1 MLSAAALVC
10 AAATL
15 SAPQPA
21 GATVKA
27 SGQGHPASTVQ
38 VLLLGDSLATTL
50 GPGLSEESWKY
61 HIDLH
66 DDGIVGCGITD
77 SVHVEY
83 LNVIEQMPYP
93 CSPDPAPP
101 GLSKYLSEPW
111 PEQWKVWVQSDKPK
125 VVMILDGR
133 WEVPNRDYGGHWTDI
148 LHQKFA
154 DYTKSQLH
162 NAIKIASAGR
172 AHVVLLTTPCFDS
185 GTFPDGKGYPEDN
198 PTRIRTYND
207 MLYQAATS
215 DPMVSVVDLFGMV
228 CPKGKFSSSIDGV
241 VVRSPDG
248 IHFSLA
254 GGNLLAAKILP
265 TIEKLGRENT

>member
-1 MLSAAALVC
+1 MLSAVAVLFV
-10 AAATL
+10 AATL
-15 SAPQPA
+15 SAAQPA
-21 GATVKA
+21 GAAVKG
-27 SGQGHPASTVQ
+27 SGHSPVP
-38 VLLLGDSLATTL
+38 VLLVGDSLATTL
-50 GPGLSEESWKY
+50 GLGLSEEDEKY

-66 DDGIVGCGITD
+66 DEGIIGCGITD

-111 PEQWKVWVQSDKPK
+111 PEQWKGWVQSYKPK

-133 WEVPNRDYGGHWTDI
+133 WEVANRDYGGHWTDI
-148 LHQKFA
+148 LHQKFGS
-154 DYTKSQLH
+154 YTRSQLH
-162 NAIKIASAGR
+162 DAIKIAGAGG

-185 GTFPDGKGYPEDN
+185 GKFPDGKGYPEDS

-207 MLYQAATS
+207 MLYQAAS
-215 DPMVSVVDLFGMV
+215 ADPKVVSIVNLFGMV
-228 CPKGKFSSSIDGV
+228 CPKGKFSSSLHGV

-248 IHFSLA
+248 VHFSLA

-265 TIEKLGRENT
+265 IIEKLGRENT